1 MATEYLDA
9 DLTLE
14 DTFMCQHVDLTDANL
29 EVLKQDLKL
38 LQSFLLHQQLFVNL
52 KFFKKQYNFKLLR

>member
-1 MATEYLDA
+1 MDGLVTTKYLTNSLYLMATEYLDA

-29 EVLKQDLKL
+29 EVLKQDLCDDI
-38 LQSFLLHQQLFVNL
+38 
-52 KFFKKQYNFKLLR
+52 

>member
-1 MATEYLDA
+1 MDGLVATKYLTNSLYLMATEYLDA

-29 EVLKQDLKL
+29 EVLKQDLCDDI
-38 LQSFLLHQQLFVNL
+38 
-52 KFFKKQYNFKLLR
+52 